1 MDVHTRALPGT
12 PLINAKQRSPQLDL
26 CRNTAGAM
34 KMTSNWRS
42 YDKLES
48 ANDWRFCASSL
59 GIECCQNQIILKIF
73 SHQNMS
79 FHILSTIFRMQY
91 LGDNL
96 FLLSCCIVEDPEN
109 ASADTFY
116 SDSLHVWSR
125 NHSTTRHYCPT
136 NQDTFLKQGTSYLQS
151 TPFFGKLF
159 VSVMIAVRHIWIL
172 FISVHT
178 FSILVNLAHLRYSR
192 YKISCRSFHT
202 HC

>member
-1 MDVHTRALPGT
+1 MISWNRQMIGGSVHLLLASNVAKTR
-12 PLINAKQRSPQLDL
+12 SF
-26 CRNTAGAM
+26 
-34 KMTSNWRS
+34 WRYS
-42 YDKLES
+42 V
-48 ANDWRFCASSL
+48 
-59 GIECCQNQIILKIF
+59 IKICLF
-73 SHQNMS
+73 IS
-79 FHILSTIFRMQY
+79 FATIFRMQY

-125 NHSTTRHYCPT
+125 NHNTTRHYCPT
-136 NQDTFLKQGTSYLQS
+136 NQDTFLKQGISCLQS
-151 TPFFGKLF
+151 TSFFGKLF
-159 VSVMIAVRHIWIL
+159 VSVMIVRHIWIL

-178 FSILVNLAHLRYSR
+178 FSILVNLGHLRYSR